1 MFLKELII
9 LIDNF
14 KLLISMVVVN
24 ALLNKFSET
33 LGPYIFKK
41 IKKFF
46 LKRSEKRDR
55 DLKNISQ
62 IEKESYTLDQN
73 TDV

>member
-1 MFLKELII
+1 MII
-9 LIDNF
+9 IKVKF

-41 IKKFF
+41 IKKFL
-46 LKRSEKRDR
+46 LKRSEKSDY
-55 DLKNISQ
+55 DVKTISQ
-62 IEKESYTLDQN
+62 IEKEAYTLDQN
-73 TDV
+73 TDVI